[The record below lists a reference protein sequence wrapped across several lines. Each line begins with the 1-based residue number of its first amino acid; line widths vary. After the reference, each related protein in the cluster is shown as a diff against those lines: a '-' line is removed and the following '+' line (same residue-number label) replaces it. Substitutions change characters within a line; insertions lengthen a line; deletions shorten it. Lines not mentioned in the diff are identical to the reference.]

1 MLGSEF
7 VGFIVIGVVISLAVL
22 GLRTWA
28 PKAAARR
35 VAERGSI
42 VGPALKPSYEESALN
57 RSAVDMQNLA
67 NRQLHDDML
76 AEALKLKLRAR
87 SGSLDER
94 IHTLDRA
101 TSKVEDAL
109 TARPRSYEGTKLSAE
124 LHLDRAQLMDGEA
137 TVAPLQ
143 IAATLFAEAA
153 SLRLGVIDNYVGEGW
168 SYLLMTEKD
177 PEWASTY
184 AVKAAAALSAGFARA
199 PQNVWVL
206 RGWGVAIDRYAR
218 SVRSDQAQLA
228 ALEAD
233 YTAALNEHR
242 GGQHDL
248 FDWYRQVRAASR
260 PMWVDVP
267 PIRDVY

>member
-1 MLGSEF
+1 MISSEL

-22 GLRTWA
+22 GLRAWA
-28 PKAAARR
+28 PKAAGRR

-42 VGPALKPSYEESALN
+42 IGPATKPAYEDQALN
-57 RSAVDMQNLA
+57 RSAADMQNLA

-94 IHTLDRA
+94 LLALDRA
-101 TSKVEDAL
+101 SSKVEDAL

-124 LHLDRAQLMDGEA
+124 LHLDRAQLMDGEV
-137 TVAPLQ
+137 TVATLQ
-143 IAATLFAEAA
+143 KAATLFAEAA
-153 SLRLGVIDNYVGEGW
+153 SLRLGIIDNYVGEGW
-168 SYLLMTEKD
+168 SYLLMTERD
-177 PEWASTY
+177 PEWAGTY
-184 AVKAAAALSAGFARA
+184 AIKAAGALAAGSGRA

-206 RGWGVAIDRYAR
+206 RGWGIAIDRYAR
-218 SVRSDQAQLA
+218 SPQLDPSQLA

-248 FDWYRQVRAASR
+248 FDWYRQVRSASE
-260 PMWVDVP
+260 PGWIDVP